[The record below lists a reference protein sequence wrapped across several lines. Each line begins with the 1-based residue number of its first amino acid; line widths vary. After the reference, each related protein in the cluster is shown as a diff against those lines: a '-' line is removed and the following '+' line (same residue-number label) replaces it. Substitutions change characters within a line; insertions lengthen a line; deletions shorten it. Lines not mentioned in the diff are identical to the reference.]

1 MKKIKNSKDT
11 KNVIENDKQAKSI
24 KNDKTIY
31 DKIIFRFSNFC
42 LNSIKLKNFT
52 NYFKSINESHQ
63 NFLDLFELLKF
74 YNQINSNEI
83 GLNKHFHIIKGN
95 EYSRC
100 IEILKK
106 YDNTSINEPIS
117 LYSIGLKQGLR
128 VIGQKL
134 EINIFEIL
142 FLDPH
147 HLIYNSIKYNDK
159 DYMNYNFCPINK
171 K

>member
-1 MKKIKNSKDT
+1 MKKIKNSKHT
-11 KNVIENDKQAKSI
+11 KNVIGNDKQAKSI
-24 KNDKTIY
+24 KNTKTID
-31 DKIIFRFSNFC
+31 DKIMFRFSNFC

-83 GLNKHFHIIKGN
+83 GLNKHFHIIEGN
-95 EYSRC
+95 EYSKC

-106 YDNTSINEPIS
+106 YNNTIKIETIP

-128 VIGQKL
+128 VIGQKMGV
-134 EINIFEIL
+134 NIFEIL

-159 DYMNYNFCPINK
+159 DYMNYNFCPINNK
-171 K
+171 